1 MNYFDI
7 FSPVTR
13 ISLTRVLI
21 DLASIYNL
29 FIHQMNVKM
38 TFLNGNLGEEI
49 YILRS
54 KGCLVPR

>member
-1 MNYFDI
+1 MNYFNI

-49 YILRS
+49 YILRP